1 MIELIFL
8 VETRASNKSDWMYV
22 KSTLD
27 FYYEQ
32 RTYGISKIFT
42 KTKSQLI
49 DQNENIKIKISN
61 SSRTPKVIIVADYDR
76 DENLNDKIIDYCKDN
91 DYDLVWMNLD
101 IEDVY
106 LGKQIPSNIK
116 GKEAINFQTKKDKL
130 FPLITTL
137 NNQFPLQKRHT
148 SNILCILDK
157 YLIRK
162 K

>member
-8 VETRASNKSDWMYV
+8 VETRASNKSDWMYI

-32 RTYGISKIFT
+32 RTYGISKIFA

-49 DQNENIKIKISN
+49 DQNENIKTKISN

-76 DENLNDKIIDYCKDN
+76 DENLNDKIIVYCKDN

-106 LGKQIPSNIK
+106 LGKQIPSNTK

-137 NNQFPLQKRHT
+137 NNKSPLQKRHT

-157 YLIRK
+157 YLTRK